1 MTRKFQYDIFHLKTE
16 ISTSWATNRIKN
28 VYLDIS
34 INKMFTHLGI
44 NTVEL
49 RSSDVLHNEILRM
62 TNDFLYP
69 SNSKRYEKEP

>member
-1 MTRKFQYDIFHLKTE
+1 MNRKFLYDIFHLKTK

-28 VYLDIS
+28 VYFDIS
-34 INKMFTHLGI
+34 INKTFTHLGI

-49 RSSDVLHNEILRM
+49 RSSDVLHNEVPRM